1 MTLLRRH
8 RRRYHGG
15 CVIAQCTSNSV
26 RAAAYERGN
35 LGITRVQT
43 LKTNFTENTAIIAA
57 TGHYAIP
64 LYMFRVGLFAA
75 VITVMPRDL
84 STRIIFIYA
93 FRNARNPFCFNDGEH
108 VWFRWASIVP
118 EPFYGRYEF
127 NFRMSEFDTLI
138 PHFDLE
144 NNFTRS
150 LTPINIRI
158 IFFLIDFT

>member
-1 MTLLRRH
+1 MIEHWISRSYYVRRKRKKKMPGCNDATLLRRH

-118 EPFYGRYEF
+118 VLW
-127 NFRMSEFDTLI
+127 SVWI
-138 PHFDLE
+138 
-144 NNFTRS
+144 
-150 LTPINIRI
+150 
-158 IFFLIDFT
+158 